1 MTFANDITP
10 DDLKVFMQE
19 AESLLELLDED
30 IIRLEQESDNS
41 ELLQEIFRAA
51 HTLKGSSGM
60 LGFQL
65 MAGLT
70 HAMEDLLDRVRKG
83 TLPVTPEIVDALL
96 ASLDGLKVLMAGLAD
111 GEEATL
117 DIEPLVSQLRA
128 IIDPSAASGA
138 TQAGPSIAE
147 IVAAPEVTA
156 RIDAAIEA
164 GTPVYHVTVHIDP
177 ESDWAAVR
185 CFQALN
191 ELTARGEVIASIP
204 SQQQIEDEQV
214 GKTLQALFATAE
226 EPDVIS
232 APLTTVADVVD
243 VSVVPWSGAAAS
255 EAPTAAEG
263 TPATA
268 APAAV
273 GAAKE
278 TGEAGPRAEA
288 QQSVRIDVDR
298 LDQLMNMVGE
308 LVIDRTRI
316 AQISRM
322 LLTRHKEDDQ
332 VRALAET
339 SAHIVRV
346 VDELHTSMMQ
356 VRMLPVG
363 LLFSKFPRL
372 VRDLSRSTGKQVR
385 LVVEGEGTE
394 IDRSVIEKIKDPL
407 VHLIRNSID
416 HGVEPLDVRRAAGK
430 PDVATVRL
438 AAQHE
443 SGSIVITI
451 DDDGGGINIAAV
463 RAAAVRRGALT
474 PEAAERISDDDALQ
488 LIWEPGLSTAQR
500 TTEVSGRGVG
510 MDIVRR
516 DVEALNGRVDVST
529 EPGMGTRFTLRL
541 PLTLATFGGLLVRS
555 GNAMYALPLSYVQ
568 ETVRTDSASV
578 GTVMTKSVMN
588 LRGDVMPLLRLREA
602 ISRTGT
608 ERAPLG
614 DEPVFAVVV
623 KAGDGERDRPVA
635 VVVDELVDQQEIVVK
650 SLGEYLGKTRG
661 VAGASILG
669 DGEVVLIVDV
679 PTLIKDALQGS
690 ADASQDAGRKAA

>member
-1 MTFANDITP
+1 
-10 DDLKVFMQE
+10 MQ
-19 AESLLELLDED
+19 
-30 IIRLEQESDNS
+30 
-41 ELLQEIFRAA
+41 
-51 HTLKGSSGM
+51 
-60 LGFQL
+60 
-65 MAGLT
+65 
-70 HAMEDLLDRVRKG
+70 
-83 TLPVTPEIVDALL
+83 
-96 ASLDGLKVLMAGLAD
+96 
-111 GEEATL
+111 
-117 DIEPLVSQLRA
+117 QLRA
-128 IIDPSAASGA
+128 IIDPAAGGA
-138 TQAGPSIAE
+138 TAQSGPSIDE
-147 IVAAPEVTA
+147 VASAPEVA
-156 RIDAAIEA
+156 ERLEAAVAA
-164 GTPVYHVTVHIDP
+164 GTSVFHVTVQIEP

-191 ELTARGEVIASIP
+191 ELTARGEVLASIP

-214 GKTLQALFATAE
+214 GKTLQVLFATAE
-226 EPDVIS
+226 EADVIS
-232 APLTTVADVVD
+232 APLATVADVVD
-243 VSVVPWSGAAAS
+243 VSVVPWAARAAVGETTAESAAGGAPVAK
-255 EAPTAAEG
+255 EAPT
-263 TPATA
+263 
-268 APAAV
+268 
-273 GAAKE
+273 E
-278 TGEAGPRAEA
+278 TGTRTEA
-288 QQSVRIDVDR
+288 QQSVRIDVER

-316 AQISRM
+316 AQISRT
-322 LLTRHKEDDQ
+322 LLGRHKEDEQ

-346 VDELHTSMMQ
+346 VDELHASMMQ

-407 VHLIRNSID
+407 VHLIRNSVD
-416 HGVEPLDVRRAAGK
+416 HGVEPLEVRRAAGK

-451 DDDGGGINIAAV
+451 DDDGGGIDVAAV

-474 PEAAERISDDDALQ
+474 AEAAERLSEDDALN
-488 LIWEPGLSTAQR
+488 LIFEPGLSTAKR

-516 DVEALNGRVDVST
+516 DVEALNGRVDVTT
-529 EPGMGTRFTLRL
+529 EPGRGTRFTLRL

-555 GNAMYALPLSYVQ
+555 GKAMYALPLSYVQ

-588 LRGDVMPLLRLREA
+588 LRGNVMPLLRLGEA

-608 ERAPLG
+608 ERAPIG
-614 DEPVFAVVV
+614 EEPMFAVVV
-623 KAGDGERDRPVA
+623 KAGDGERDRAVA
-635 VVVDELVDQQEIVVK
+635 VAVDELIDQQEIVVK
-650 SLGEYLGKTRG
+650 SLGDYLGRTRG
-661 VAGASILG
+661 IAGASILG

-690 ADASQDAGRKAA
+690 ADANQDAGRKAA

>member
-1 MTFANDITP
+1 MAFASDVTP
-10 DDLKVFMQE
+10 DDLKVFLQE

-30 IIRLEQESDNS
+30 IIRLEQESDNG

-60 LGFQL
+60 LGFQA

-96 ASLDGLKVLMAGLAD
+96 ASLDGLKVLMSGLAD

-117 DIEPLVSQLRA
+117 DIAPLVTQLRG
-128 IIDPSAASGA
+128 IIDPSAAVGV
-138 TQAGPSIAE
+138 TQSGPSIAE
-147 IVAAPEVTA
+147 VASAPEVA
-156 RIDAAIEA
+156 ERVAAAVTA
-164 GTPVYHVTVHIDP
+164 GTPIYHVTVRIDP

-214 GKTLQALFATAE
+214 GKTLQVLFVTAV
-226 EPDVIS
+226 EPDVVS
-232 APLTTVADVVD
+232 APLATVADVVD
-243 VSVVPWSGAAAS
+243 VSVVPWVA
-255 EAPTAAEG
+255 EAPSTGEVEALAPVAGATKE
-263 TPATA
+263 PA
-268 APAAV
+268 
-273 GAAKE
+273 GE
-278 TGEAGPRAEA
+278 TGPRTEA

-316 AQISRM
+316 AQISRA
-322 LLTRHKEDDQ
+322 LLGRHKEDEQ

-346 VDELHTSMMQ
+346 VDELHASMMQ

-407 VHLIRNSID
+407 VHLIRNSVD

-451 DDDGGGINIAAV
+451 DDDGGGIDVAAV

-474 PEAAERISDDDALQ
+474 PEAAERLSDDDALN
-488 LIWEPGLSTAQR
+488 LIFEPGLSTAKR

-516 DVEALNGRVDVST
+516 DVEALNGRVDVTT
-529 EPGMGTRFTLRL
+529 EPGRGTRFTLRL

-588 LRGDVMPLLRLREA
+588 LRGNVMPLLRLREA
-602 ISRTGT
+602 IARTGR
-608 ERAPLG
+608 ERDSLG

-635 VVVDELVDQQEIVVK
+635 VVADELVDQQEIVVK

-661 VAGASILG
+661 IAGASILG

-679 PTLIKDALQGS
+679 PTLIKDALQGV

>member
-1 MTFANDITP
+1 MAFASDVTP

-30 IIRLEQESDNS
+30 IIRLEQESENS

-60 LGFQL
+60 LGFQS

-83 TLPVTPEIVDALL
+83 TLPVTPEIVDSLL

-117 DIEPLVSQLRA
+117 DIEPLVTQLRG
-128 IIDPSAASGA
+128 IIDPAAGA
-138 TQAGPSIAE
+138 GAAQSGPSMAE
-147 IVAAPEVTA
+147 VASAPEVSE
-156 RIDAAIEA
+156 RVQAAVEA

-191 ELTARGEVIASIP
+191 ELTARGDVIASIP

-214 GKTLQALFATAE
+214 GKTLQVLFVSGE
-226 EPDVIS
+226 EADVLS
-232 APLTTVADVVD
+232 APLATVADVVD
-243 VSVVPWSGAAAS
+243 VSVVPWDAAATAS
-255 EAPTAAEG
+255 APTAEADAAVAA
-263 TPATA
+263 TPAA
-268 APAAV
+268 

-278 TGEAGPRAEA
+278 STGESGPRAEA

-322 LLTRHKEDDQ
+322 LLTRHKEDEQ

-346 VDELHTSMMQ
+346 VDELHSSMMQ

-407 VHLIRNSID
+407 VHLIRNSVD

-451 DDDGGGINIAAV
+451 DDDGGGINVAAV

-474 PEAAERISDDDALQ
+474 AEAAERLSDDDALH
-488 LIWEPGLSTAQR
+488 LIFEPGLSTAQR

-529 EPGMGTRFTLRL
+529 EPGTGTRFTLRL

-588 LRGDVMPLLRLREA
+588 LRGNVMPLLRLREA

-608 ERAPLG
+608 ERASLG
-614 DEPVFAVVV
+614 TEPAFAVVV
-623 KAGDGERDRPVA
+623 KAGDGDRDRPVA

-661 VAGASILG
+661 IAGASILG